1 MTIYNRER
9 KFVVNFLAALSLS
22 GCKKVDIDD
31 EKLNRYMPLLKNKVT
46 EEDMFNKRLEVD
58 ALYLLFMKDVNGYYR
73 DIMHLINNV
82 KSIALINE
90 EDNSLDLFMDEKM
103 ANEILEDQE
112 FSRDSMISIAK
123 QMLPVIK
130 KSEKVKVYE
139 INRELARV

>member
-1 MTIYNRER
+1 
-9 KFVVNFLAALSLS
+9 
-22 GCKKVDIDD
+22 
-31 EKLNRYMPLLKNKVT
+31 MPLLKNKVT

-73 DIMHLINNV
+73 DMMHLINNV

-130 KSEKVKVYE
+130 KNEKVKVYE